1 MNRVVATGLIALS
14 QILLI
19 GVAIAPQASARL
31 TGETYVVRVGP
42 LDPIDPYRGAYVA
55 LDYPDLHARESE
67 SDRGPVYITLRHEGE
82 VWVADDF
89 LRTRPDGGPYLAC
102 MDDGWQV
109 HCGIESYFLP
119 QDSARA
125 MEMNLSDGAF
135 AELKVD
141 SRGHAALLHVR
152 ATID

>member
-19 GVAIAPQASARL
+19 GVAVAPQASARL

-55 LDYPDLHARESE
+55 LDYPDLQAPESE
-67 SDRGPVYITLRHEGE
+67 SDRGPVYITLRHKGE
-82 VWVADDF
+82 VWVAQDF
-89 LRTRPDGGPYLAC
+89 LRHRPADGPYLAC
-102 MDDGWQV
+102 SDESWEV
-109 HCGIESYFLP
+109 RCGIESYFLP

-125 MEMNLSDGAF
+125 MEIDLSDGAY

-141 SRGHAALLHVR
+141 SRGHAALLDVR